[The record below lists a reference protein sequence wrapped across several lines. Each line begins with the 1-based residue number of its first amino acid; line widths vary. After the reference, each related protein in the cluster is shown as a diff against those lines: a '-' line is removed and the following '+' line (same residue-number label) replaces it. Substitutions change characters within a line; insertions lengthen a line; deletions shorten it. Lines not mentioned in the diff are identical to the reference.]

1 MFSSLLLSSK
11 GFHLFL
17 AVFRYK
23 MDIDRHKVTARRI
36 NQDTSEEVKNCC
48 IGVCLA
54 YFRYASLKTE
64 LFFPKGLKGIP
75 VLVWCGCTA
84 FSTSDWL
91 SYFSFLVT
99 NGDHVLFVQQNKA
112 SPLVRTI
119 ALDLLRGKQC
129 RHWER
134 RKKGKKQGT
143 ETRLT
148 LSRTNTIATNLDLQN
163 IS

>member
-1 MFSSLLLSSK
+1 M
-11 GFHLFL
+11 
-17 AVFRYK
+17 YK
-23 MDIDRHKVTARRI
+23 MTARRI
-36 NQDTSEEVKNCC
+36 AQNMSEEVKNC

-54 YFRYASLKTE
+54 CYRHAPLKTE
-64 LFFPKGLKGIP
+64 HFSPKCLKSIAL
-75 VLVWCGCTA
+75 LVWCGCTA

-91 SYFSFLVT
+91 CYFSFLVT
-99 NGDHVLFVQQNKA
+99 NGDHVLGVQQNKA
-112 SPLVRTI
+112 SQLVHTI

-134 RKKGKKQGT
+134 RKKGRKQGT

-163 IS
+163 IF